1 MVDHLIITPITYV
14 SFKAKSLV
22 DELKK
27 SERIEKERS
36 EKFELAMVKTL
47 FEKVVEVVSIAKIM
61 EITRNR

>member
-1 MVDHLIITPITYV
+1 M
-14 SFKAKSLV
+14 